1 MFWDFDSV
9 SSWLSTIEREN
20 PFSQEKIL
28 GLKRLVRY
36 DGFLIYYFLR
46 RSIEAIMSK
55 RKSHN
60 KNSTTLLREVDVER
74 KWYIFDAEG
83 KTLGRF
89 ASEVTKVLR
98 GKNKPTFTRNIDCGD
113 GVIIIN
119 ADKIYLSGSK
129 EVQKE
134 YHRYTGH
141 IGGLKTTTFEEMIQR
156 HPTRVLQLAIS
167 RMLPRTRLRQRYM
180 KRLKIYAG
188 EAHDHQA
195 QKPIKANI

>member
-1 MFWDFDSV
+1 
-9 SSWLSTIEREN
+9 
-20 PFSQEKIL
+20 
-28 GLKRLVRY
+28 
-36 DGFLIYYFLR
+36 
-46 RSIEAIMSK
+46 MSK
-55 RKSHN
+55 RKNHD
-60 KNSTTLLREVDVER
+60 KNSTTLLREADVER
-74 KWYIFDAEG
+74 KWYIFDANG

-89 ASEVTKVLR
+89 ASEVAKVLR

-119 ADKIYLSGSK
+119 ADKIHLSGSK

-156 HPTRVLQLAIS
+156 HPTRVLQLAVS
-167 RMLPRTRLRQRYM
+167 RMLPRTRLRQKYM

-188 EAHDHQA
+188 DAHDHQA
-195 QKPIKANI
+195 QKPITANI